1 MNTAWESELAS
12 FLADL
17 SAVQDET
24 LAILTK
30 KRELLAAG
38 DFAALS
44 SLEPRDEEIIERLQ
58 QCLDRR
64 QSMLDRAAEE
74 GLPAKN
80 LRELAAS
87 LPRAQRRQLSEPL
100 RQSTGRARLL
110 QCQSLANWVVVQRT
124 LLHLAQVVEIIA
136 TGGRMKPTYA
146 NDEPVHSGALMDH
159 AV

>member
-1 MNTAWESELAS
+1 MTSAWEAELAT

-24 LAILTK
+24 LEILTR
-30 KRELLAAG
+30 KRELLASG
-38 DFAALS
+38 DFAGLS
-44 SLEPRDEEIIERLQ
+44 SLGPREEVAIERLQ

-64 QSMLDRAAEE
+64 QSMLDRSAQE
-74 GLPAKN
+74 GRPAKN

-87 LPRAQRRQLSEPL
+87 LPRAQRRQLNEPL

-110 QCQSLANWVVVQRT
+110 RSQSLANWLVVQRT
-124 LLHLAQVVEIIA
+124 LLHLSQMVEIIA

-146 NDEPVHSGALMDH
+146 KDEPVHAGALVDH